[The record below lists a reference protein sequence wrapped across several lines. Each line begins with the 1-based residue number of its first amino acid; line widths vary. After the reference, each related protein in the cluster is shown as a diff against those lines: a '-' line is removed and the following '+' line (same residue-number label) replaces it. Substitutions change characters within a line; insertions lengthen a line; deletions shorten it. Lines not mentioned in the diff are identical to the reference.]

1 MAEPPLSELL
11 LVLLSPL
18 TSPPPKI
25 KWVYYLLM
33 REPARS
39 LDIWHPICAW
49 LLQDPYVGTW
59 FPLYRQVQV
68 LHLCETKK
76 IKQSVLCVLFSL
88 RTYIKGPGHESIYH
102 PSTKYFK
109 PFSEVLRCSFIYLF
123 SQSAGRRSKILI
135 IWYLSVDRNSLE
147 KAYYVLLLA
156 GKR

>member
-18 TSPPPKI
+18 TI
-25 KWVYYLLM
+25 KRVYYLLM

-39 LDIWHPICAW
+39 LGIWHPICAW

-68 LHLCETKK
+68 LRLCETKK
-76 IKQSVLCVLFSL
+76 IKQSVLCVLFSF
-88 RTYIKGPGHESIYH
+88 RTHKVLAMNLFTTRRRSI
-102 PSTKYFK
+102 SSLS
-109 PFSEVLRCSFIYLF
+109 SEVLRCSFIYLF

-147 KAYYVLLLA
+147 KAYYVLLLT